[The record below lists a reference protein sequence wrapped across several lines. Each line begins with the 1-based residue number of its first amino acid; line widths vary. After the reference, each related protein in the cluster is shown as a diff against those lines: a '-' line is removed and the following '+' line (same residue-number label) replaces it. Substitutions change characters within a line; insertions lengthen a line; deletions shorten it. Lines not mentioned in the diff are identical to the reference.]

1 MKDVVGNYY
10 IYIMNEILKIC
21 FTFLVVVLATSVL
34 QWCALTIYNLWC
46 SPTTV
51 SGFITH
57 LFTLGSPLCQFI
69 NTVQYELSK
78 KYISLW
84 AGAAIAITS
93 FIIAKLV
100 IKN

>member
-1 MKDVVGNYY
+1 
-10 IYIMNEILKIC
+10 MNEILKIGL
-21 FTFLVVVLATSVL
+21 TFILVIIVTSVL
-34 QWCALTIYNLWC
+34 QWSALAIYNIWC
-46 SPTTV
+46 SPTSV

-84 AGAAIAITS
+84 AGAAVAITS

>member
-1 MKDVVGNYY
+1 MVYFN
-10 IYIMNEILKIC
+10 IIMNEILKIGL
-21 FTFLVVVLATSVL
+21 TFILVIIVTSVL
-34 QWCALTIYNLWC
+34 QWSALAIYNIWC
-46 SPTTV
+46 SPTSV

-57 LFTLGSPLCQFI
+57 LFTLASPLCQFI

-84 AGAAIAITS
+84 AGAAVAITS

>member
-1 MKDVVGNYY
+1 VVYFN
-10 IYIMNEILKIC
+10 IIMNEILKIGL
-21 FTFLVVVLATSVL
+21 TFILVIIVTSVL
-34 QWCALTIYNLWC
+34 QWSALAIYNIWC
-46 SPTTV
+46 SPTSV

-84 AGAAIAITS
+84 AGAAVAITS

>member
-1 MKDVVGNYY
+1 
-10 IYIMNEILKIC
+10 MNEILKIGL
-21 FTFLVVVLATSVL
+21 TFILVIIVTSVL
-34 QWCALTIYNLWC
+34 QWSALAIYNIWC
-46 SPTTV
+46 SPTSV

-78 KYISLW
+78 KYTSLW
-84 AGAAIAITS
+84 TGAAVAITS

>member
-1 MKDVVGNYY
+1 MVYFN
-10 IYIMNEILKIC
+10 IIMNEILKIGL
-21 FTFLVVVLATSVL
+21 TFILVIIVTSVL
-34 QWCALTIYNLWC
+34 QWSALAIYNIWC
-46 SPTTV
+46 SPTSV

-84 AGAAIAITS
+84 AGAAVAITS